1 MAVPVAGQIIRA
13 SDVLTFEDAKPRC
26 HAYDAATVSCVSGT
40 STLITFDSE
49 MYDSTGTMHTGGNP
63 SRLIAPIDGLYRYRS
78 QIIIAAVTTYTV
90 GLFNVRQNAAGAAG
104 GGTSLQNTNFVT
116 AAAVTN
122 VSPRTEF
129 IRALVAGDYLETF
142 IQQTSGGSNRSTI
155 AGAYSTFAT
164 LEYVASS

>member
-13 SDVLTFEDAKPRC
+13 SDVITFEDAKARC
-26 HAYDAATVSCVSGT
+26 HAYDAATVLCTNGV

-63 SRLIAPIDGLYRYRS
+63 SRLIAPVDGLYRFRS
-78 QIIIAAVTTYTV
+78 QVIINATTTYTV
-90 GLFNVRQNAAGAAG
+90 GLFNVRQNAAGAAA
-104 GGTSLQNTNFVT
+104 GGTSLQNTNFVV

-122 VSPRTEF
+122 ASPRTEF
-129 IRALVAGDYLETF
+129 VRALVANDYLEVF
-142 IQQTSGGSNRSTI
+142 VQQTSGSNRSTI